1 MSLFLATLMH
11 NFSSFSHYPY
21 KVKNFPLSVSLK
33 RNILLMNVHN
43 LDFNNI
49 YTLSKALKKNTF
61 KGAQKFILYGCQQQ
75 PFYAVY
81 HT

>member
-11 NFSSFSHYPY
+11 NFSSFSHYPIQ
-21 KVKNFPLSVSLK
+21 KLPSLSLSLK